1 MARETL
7 KSLIKKIN
15 KNDKKI
21 LGMSTKAGLL
31 LVIVA
36 AITLEATSVIQ
47 YLYSQRAIK
56 QEASLR
62 AESELENAENKI
74 MDVVDQAEAAVRNSV
89 WVAQWC
95 LEHTDSIQSI
105 PQRIVSENPVV
116 VGSTMALVPGYNEK
130 YPLHAPYAAR
140 DMKTGEIR
148 LLSLATEEYDYP
160 SMEWFTKP
168 LELQDN
174 YWSEP
179 YFDENGGDMLM
190 TTFSM
195 PIKDKDGT
203 IAAILTADIS
213 LEWFKELV
221 DEMQVYPNSFNMV
234 VSRSGKIM
242 VCPVENLVMNT
253 TVDQFA
259 KESDNFEGFN
269 SVNTS
274 MLAGQTGE
282 KAVRYKGQINHV
294 FYSPVERTGWAMA
307 IVLPESELYSG
318 VRRVSLVVKLLQLLG
333 LAMLIVIL
341 RVLAKNQLKYQ
352 HLNEQKER
360 IENELHI
367 AREIQMAMIPKTF
380 PPFPERKD
388 LDMTASI
395 IPAKEVGGDLYDFF
409 IRDEKL
415 FFCIGDVSG
424 KGIPASLVM
433 AVTRSLFRAMSA
445 HEDNPAKIVTL
456 MNETMSEDNE
466 SNMFVTFFCGV
477 LDLTQGQL
485 RYCNAGHNPP
495 MILTDDIRMLPIE
508 PNVPLGI
515 LKGMEFVEQETSFNY
530 DDALFLYTDGL
541 SEAENIAQEQFGESR
556 IEAALHGRKS
566 SDAHLKNIEQKVSLF
581 VGDAPQSDD
590 LTMLFIHYLGC
601 ENKNTHHLTLHN
613 DINQV
618 ALLPELVESVTGQMK
633 LDIVAETNLNL
644 ALEEAVVNVISY
656 AYPEG
661 TDGLVDIDAS
671 VDGNKVTFVITDS
684 GKAFDPTTK
693 EGPDITAGVE
703 ERPIG
708 GLGIHLVR
716 TIMDTVSYERKE
728 EQNILTISK
737 TY

>member
-1 MARETL
+1 MTT
-7 KSLIKKIN
+7 
-15 KNDKKI
+15 DKKEKKTI
-21 LGMSTKAGLL
+21 GAAIKAGLL
-31 LVIVA
+31 VVIVA
-36 AITLEATSVIQ
+36 AITLEATSIIQ
-47 YLYSQRAIK
+47 YIYSQRTIK
-56 QEASLR
+56 EEASLR
-62 AESELENAENKI
+62 ARSELKSAENRIK
-74 MDVVDQAEAAVRNSV
+74 DVVDQAEAAVRNSI

-95 LEHTDSIQSI
+95 LEHQDSIQRI
-105 PQRIVSENPVV
+105 PQRVVNENPVV
-116 VGSTMALVPGYNEK
+116 VGSTMALVPGYSEK
-130 YPLHAPYAAR
+130 HPLYAPYAAC

-148 LLSLATEEYDYP
+148 MLSLATEEYDYP

-168 LELQDN
+168 LELQDS

-195 PIKDKDGT
+195 PIKDQNGT

-213 LEWFKELV
+213 LDWFSELV
-221 DEMQVYPNSFNMV
+221 DEMQVYPNAFNMV

-259 KESDNFEGFN
+259 KESGNFEGFN
-269 SVNTS
+269 SINTA
-274 MLAGQTGE
+274 MLAGQSGE
-282 KAVRYKGQINHV
+282 MAVRYKGQINHV
-294 FYSPVERTGWAMA
+294 FFSPVERTGWSMA
-307 IVLPESELYSG
+307 IVLPESELYGG

-341 RVLAKNQLKYQ
+341 RVLARNQLKYQ

-360 IENELHI
+360 MENELHI
-367 AREIQMAMIPKTF
+367 AREIQMAMVPKIF

-388 LDMTASI
+388 IDMAAAI

-445 HEDNPAKIVTL
+445 HEDNPAKIVAL
-456 MNETMSEDNE
+456 MNDTMSDANE
-466 SNMFVTFFCGV
+466 SNMFVTFFCGI
-477 LDLTQGQL
+477 LDLAKGKL

-495 MILTDDIRMLPIE
+495 MILTDAIRMLPIE

-515 LKGMEFVEQETSFNY
+515 IKDIDFVEQETTFNY

-541 SEAENIAQEQFGESR
+541 SEAENLTQEQFGESR

-566 SDAHLKNIEQKVSLF
+566 SEAHLKNIEQKVAQF
-581 VGDAPQSDD
+581 VGEAPQSDD
-590 LTMLFIHYLGC
+590 LTMLFIHYLGHGD
-601 ENKNTHHLTLHN
+601 KNTQRLTLHN
-613 DINQV
+613 DIKQIG
-618 ALLPELVESVTGQMK
+618 LLPEFVETVSGQVKMEP
-633 LDIVAETNLNL
+633 LDIANLNL
-644 ALEEAVVNVISY
+644 ALEEAVANVISY

-661 TDGLVDIDAS
+661 TDGLVTIDACVEGS
-671 VDGNKVTFVITDS
+671 KITFVITDS
-684 GKAFDPTTK
+684 GKAFDPTAK
-693 EGPDITAGVE
+693 EELDINAGIE

-728 EQNILTISK
+728 EQNILTITK